1 MSLSPSLGSCT
12 HASLLRKKN
21 VSRQCVSKLLMACV
35 QNVAGVCGSN
45 KLYTCEMIGC
55 RCLLVHHHGHLLKT
69 VLEAFMFL
77 STCIGKIVFIKLNS
91 I

>member
-1 MSLSPSLGSCT
+1 MFLCCE
-12 HASLLRKKN
+12 KIKD
-21 VSRQCVSKLLMACV
+21 VSRHCVPKLLMACD

-55 RCLLVHHHGHLLKT
+55 MCLLVHHHGHLLKT
-69 VLEAFMFL
+69 VLEAFVFL
-77 STCIGKIVFIKLNS
+77 SKCIGKIVFIKLDS